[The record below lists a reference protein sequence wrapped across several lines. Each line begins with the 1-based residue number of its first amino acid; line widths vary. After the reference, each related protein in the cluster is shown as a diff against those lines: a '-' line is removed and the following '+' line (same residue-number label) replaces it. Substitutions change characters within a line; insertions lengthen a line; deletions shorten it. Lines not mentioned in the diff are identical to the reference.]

1 MKILLIEDNAIL
13 ASSLVD
19 ALTSHRY
26 IVDVANDGEMGWE
39 YALSS
44 AYDLIILDVMLPKI
58 DGVTLCQR
66 LRKQNYTVPILI
78 LTACDA
84 LSAKVGGLDAGADDY
99 LVKPIKLP
107 ELLARIRAL
116 LRRSATISSSVLL
129 WGAVKLDLHTCEVTY
144 GEAALQLTPKEY
156 LLLQLLLRNG
166 QRVVNREAIADQL
179 WNLDRPPTD
188 DAIKVHLKSLRA
200 KLRQAGAP
208 EDLIETVRGIGYRM
222 NSVHQGEGE

>member
-1 MKILLIEDNAIL
+1 MKILLIEDNIIL
-13 ASSLVD
+13 ANSLVD
-19 ALTSHRY
+19 ALSSHRY
-26 IVDVANDGEMGWE
+26 IVDLATDGEMGWE

-44 AYDLIILDVMLPKI
+44 TYDLIILDVMLPKI

-78 LTACDA
+78 LTACDT

-116 LRRSATISSSVLL
+116 LRRSTTISSSVLL
-129 WGAVKLDLHTCEVTY
+129 WGDVRLDLHTCEVTY
-144 GEAALQLTPKEY
+144 AGIALQLTPKEY

-166 QRVVNREAIADQL
+166 QRVISREAIADQL

-208 EDLIETVRGIGYRM
+208 DDLIATVRGIGYRM
-222 NSVHQGEGE
+222 NTIHQGGE